1 MTQWKPISNTKDQ
14 YFVSSAGE
22 VASSYRGKMKILKQ
36 KVDRAG
42 YKAVTLSVKKS
53 RVTKL
58 VHRLVA
64 EAFLEN
70 PHNKPEVN
78 HLNGIKTD
86 NRLSNLEWCTHA
98 ENIQH
103 AYNTG
108 LCKAAGQKV
117 YDKRT
122 RKVYNSIKQAAE
134 AYGLNPGTCRNYL
147 NGNIKHNPTSLKY
160 ATEYTVYML
169 PNDWLEKDAFNQLDR
184 WKSIWYA

>member
-1 MTQWKPISNTKDQ
+1 MTQWKPISNTTGL
-14 YFVSSAGE
+14 YSVSSDGE
-22 VASSYRGKMKILKQ
+22 VVSSYRGKMKTLKQ
-36 KVDRAG
+36 KVDKAG
-42 YKAVTLSVKKS
+42 YKAVTLSVMGN

-70 PHNKPEVN
+70 PNNKPEVN

-103 AYNTG
+103 AYKTG
-108 LCKAAGQKV
+108 LCIAVGQKV
-117 YDKRT
+117 YDKSSR
-122 RKVYNSIKQAAE
+122 RVFDSIKQAAE
-134 AYGLNPGTCRNYL
+134 AYGINPGTCRNYL

-160 ATEYTVYML
+160 AKEYCVYML
-169 PNDWLEKDAFNQLDR
+169 PNDWHETDAFSQLDR
-184 WKSIWYA
+184 WKSVWYA